1 MGICFS
7 SDTVENRDST
17 FYSVYRNSG
26 YFNDID
32 EVPLMRCECRKKKNA
47 VSQMIYIY
55 NQENKGIAQQLFLD
69 LNSYFSSEQSGYH
82 RCDEVKNFLE
92 TKALLKIYKFCFQK
106 FVDEG
111 RYDQCKEACKS
122 LKGLRR
128 LISSWKLDEL
138 NEKKELV
145 TLIYRLNSLC
155 LYNTK
160 NSSFRSDVKK
170 LVSAYQEKLEYIE
183 ILNDYALSQM
193 SNI

>member
-26 YFNDID
+26 YFNNID

-55 NQENKGIAQQLFLD
+55 NQENKGRAQQLFLD

-92 TKALLKIYKFCFQK
+92 TKAILEIYKFCFQK
-106 FVDEG
+106 FVVGERFDN
-111 RYDQCKEACKS
+111 YDATKTIKV
-122 LKGLRR
+122 LFT
-128 LISSWKLDEL
+128 LISSWKL
-138 NEKKELV
+138 EKLQEKEDLV

-160 NSSFRSDVKK
+160 NSSFRSDVKNF
-170 LVSAYQEKLEYIE
+170 VSAYQEKLEYIE